1 MSVSSVIPQGR
12 RFQPLYRKLHTLSL
26 LGMNYGGAARKDS
39 ERLVL
44 DRLNATP
51 VVFDG
56 GANIG
61 DYVDKVLKTRPRAQI
76 YAFEPA
82 ADSFKAL
89 AARFPSGVH
98 LHEAALSDNDGEATL
113 YSDEPMSE
121 SASIFPQ
128 QRWHWTVPAEFE
140 PQGSVRTL
148 TVDRVCAENAIER
161 IDLLKLDVEGAEIA
175 ALRGAPQMLAEH
187 RIGLIQFEY
196 GLPALS
202 ARVCLRDFFELL
214 EGWTIHRLVRDGLV
228 PIAYDGRWE
237 IACATNYVAI
247 PG

>member
-1 MSVSSVIPQGR
+1 VPVSSVIPQGR
-12 RFQPLYRKLHTLSL
+12 RLQPLYRKLHTLSL

-39 ERLVL
+39 ERIVL
-44 DRLNATP
+44 SRLGDSP

-56 GANIG
+56 GANVG
-61 DYVDKVLKTRPRAQI
+61 DYVDKVLGTRPRAQV

-82 ADSFKAL
+82 ADSYKVL

-98 LHEAALSDNDGEATL
+98 LHEAALSDNDGGATL

-128 QRWHWTVPAEFE
+128 SRWHWTEPAEFE
-140 PQGSVRTL
+140 PRGSVRTC
-148 TVDRVCAENAIER
+148 TVDRVCAENAIGR
-161 IDLLKLDVEGAEIA
+161 VDLLKLDVEGAEIV
-175 ALRGAPQMLAEH
+175 ALGGARDMLAEH

-196 GLPALS
+196 GLSALS

-214 EGWTIHRLVRDGLV
+214 DGWTIHRLVSDGLV
-228 PIAYDGRWE
+228 PISYDGRWE